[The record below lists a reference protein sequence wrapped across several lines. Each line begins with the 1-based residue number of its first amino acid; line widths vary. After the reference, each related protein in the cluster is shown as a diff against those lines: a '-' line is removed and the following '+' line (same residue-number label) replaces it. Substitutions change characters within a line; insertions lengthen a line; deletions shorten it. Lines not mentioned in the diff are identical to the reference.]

1 MREFVRDVPVRPAFN
16 HCEATE
22 ALLTLFEFL
31 QNSQRCNG
39 RREAILSGFEQLR
52 AAGKFDVEKQ
62 RPLAT
67 LDPFADELVNDA
79 FGSRATRNLDVVV

>member
-1 MREFVRDVPVRPAFN
+1 MREFVRDVPMRPAFN
-16 HCEATE
+16 YCEVAE

-31 QNSQRCNG
+31 QNSRRRNR

-62 RPLAT
+62 RPFPTQDAV
-67 LDPFADELVNDA
+67 ADEFVNDA
-79 FGSRATRNLDVVV
+79 FGSRAPRNFDIVV